1 MIINMKSNNDSGIQS
16 TKKKLKRIKY
26 FKNKLLPQGI
36 LFLQK
41 ICFTESNERSWR
53 DKLNATFYLS
63 YGLSNSCR
71 VLIDFLA

>member
-1 MIINMKSNNDSGIQS
+1 MIINMISNNDNGIQS

-41 ICFTESNERSWR
+41 IRFTESNEGS
-53 DKLNATFYLS
+53 
-63 YGLSNSCR
+63 
-71 VLIDFLA
+71 

>member
-16 TKKKLKRIKY
+16 TKKKLKRIKS

-41 ICFTESNERSWR
+41 IRFTESNERS
-53 DKLNATFYLS
+53 
-63 YGLSNSCR
+63 
-71 VLIDFLA
+71 